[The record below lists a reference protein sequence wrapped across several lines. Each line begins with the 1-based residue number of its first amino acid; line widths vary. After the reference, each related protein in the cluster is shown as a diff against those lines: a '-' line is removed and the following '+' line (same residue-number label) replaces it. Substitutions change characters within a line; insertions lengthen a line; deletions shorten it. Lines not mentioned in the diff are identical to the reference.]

1 MHSRVWLAYAL
12 ITGSALSAT
21 LIRSPQTEDD
31 ILQLTRPENVSAA
44 TTGAPNSKNDPHVM
58 LPSLHNASQKSSN
71 YSSLYDIPIGQNLT
85 TANNAIAQC
94 SGAVYGSN
102 LDRYSCFDAWRNMGL
117 LPDRVS
123 WGPRDSVINYQR
135 RLPSRWSSGKTDEDD
150 AAEFDTS
157 IVDRC

>member
-1 MHSRVWLAYAL
+1 M
-12 ITGSALSAT
+12 
-21 LIRSPQTEDD
+21 
-31 ILQLTRPENVSAA
+31 
-44 TTGAPNSKNDPHVM
+44 
-58 LPSLHNASQKSSN
+58 
-71 YSSLYDIPIGQNLT
+71 T

-94 SGAVYGSN
+94 SGAVYGSD

-123 WGPRDSVINYQR
+123 WGPRDSVINYQH

-150 AAEFDTS
+150 ADEFDTS